1 MDWGIFYTEIF
12 SISLPNQTHRHGI
25 NVFRAFFRLLIGS
38 AGGTTNTRQ
47 PGGKEGKRK
56 CLLHGMGWGVVVR
69 VKRAEKGV
77 GVDAAGLNRLP
88 ANRNY
93 RTVT

>member
-1 MDWGIFYTEIF
+1 M
-12 SISLPNQTHRHGI
+12 
-25 NVFRAFFRLLIGS
+25 VV
-38 AGGTTNTRQ
+38 GG
-47 PGGKEGKRK
+47 GVGVVGW
-56 CLLHGMGWGVVVR
+56 GWGVVVR

>member
-1 MDWGIFYTEIF
+1 M
-12 SISLPNQTHRHGI
+12 
-25 NVFRAFFRLLIGS
+25 VV
-38 AGGTTNTRQ
+38 GGAQ
-47 PGGKEGKRK
+47 VGVVGG
-56 CLLHGMGWGVVVR
+56 GWGVVVR